1 MFTRSLNKSR
11 KEFFW
16 FYFCSWCN
24 LVFIQARAC
33 SLRTSDFVLK
43 AVPHHTQESLSN
55 TKSVKDII
63 IREFEKKNNN
73 PKTNKW
79 QKQDKTTWIKTSTHL
94 SCLRWSVANSS
105 SRTTPGGNEVKG
117 QHWEGRALIRSKAE
131 QLKTDTTPNPHM
143 DFLPFLK
150 IFSRSADLKHK

>member
-63 IREFEKKNNN
+63 IREFEKKKQQPQNKQMTETRQNNM
-73 PKTNKW
+73 NKNINSPLMSAVKCSQLFKSYNSRW
-79 QKQDKTTWIKTSTHL
+79 KRSEGTALGGTRTYSLQSGAAENWHNTKSSYGFSTFFKNFLQK
-94 SCLRWSVANSS
+94 R
-105 SRTTPGGNEVKG
+105 RP
-117 QHWEGRALIRSKAE
+117 
-131 QLKTDTTPNPHM
+131 
-143 DFLPFLK
+143 
-150 IFSRSADLKHK
+150 